1 MQQRS
6 ISSPDAQIH
15 DSWIHR
21 VLGDQNFE
29 RQRGFFATWYRL
41 TSLPDAQPGATF
53 AQRDRVR
60 RSRLASALMLFLGTV
75 LLLAGAVGASSP
87 NHTILF
93 VVLTMFLAIFISIPI
108 NRHGG
113 IEIVGILM
121 VLGLT
126 VGMYTSIGVN
136 AFSVGMSVN
145 DKDILYLLFFSE
157 LFAGA
162 ILPINW
168 VFVVAAINVTYSFLS
183 LRFSPTTRP

>member
-60 RSRLASALMLFLGTV
+60 RSR
-75 LLLAGAVGASSP
+75 ASSP